1 MQINITIGGKKHRF
15 DKGILL
21 CDALDAVGV
30 HLHYGCGKCG
40 RCGKCAVQCVGSL
53 SQMTDD
59 EKSILAGKSG
69 FRLACRARAEGDCEI
84 ILPLESGKSAIKTE
98 TAGEIKL
105 SASKADGIGY
115 AVDIGTTTVY
125 IAGFDLATGKQISS
139 FAAENP
145 QRAVGDDVVS
155 RIGYCMSG
163 GTPKMHEMICD
174 LIDSATP
181 NAASRVIVGN
191 TAMMLISAAK
201 DPSPL
206 GYAPYDAPEKF
217 GMAIGDDYYPDCI
230 HGFAGSDLTAAM
242 LACDITDG
250 EPALL
255 CDIGT
260 NCEMALFDG
269 KRLAV
274 CSAAAGPCFEGYG
287 IKCGM
292 PAADGAINRV
302 FLDKSGELKYTVIG
316 NTEPKG
322 ICGSGLID
330 LVSCLALTGVITSD
344 GYMPENIF
352 LQDVEITPKDVCALQ
367 LAKAAVKTGID
378 MLVDHLGIDLPDIKT
393 LYLAGG
399 FGSNIDINSA
409 CNIKMIPSCLAKAA
423 VSVGNAAAR
432 GAAMMLCGDTARK
445 KCKELAHM
453 AEYLD
458 LTTSSTFNDRFTDAL
473 FF

>member
-21 CDALDAVGV
+21 CDALDAVGIS
-30 HLHYGCGKCG
+30 LHYGCGKCG
-40 RCGKCAVQCVGSL
+40 RCGKCAVECVGCL
-53 SQMTDD
+53 SEMTDD
-59 EKSILAGKSG
+59 EKSILAGKTG

-84 ILPLESGKSAIKTE
+84 ILPVRSDKSAIVTE
-98 TAGEIKL
+98 TAGEIEL
-105 SASKADGIGY
+105 SASEADGTGY

-125 IAGFDLATGKQISS
+125 IAGFDLGTGKQISS

-155 RIGYCMSG
+155 RIEYCMSG
-163 GTPKMHEMICD
+163 RTQELHEMIRE
-174 LIDSATP
+174 LIDGATP
-181 NAASRVIVGN
+181 NAHLRVIVGN

-206 GYAPYDAPEKF
+206 GCAPYDTPEKF
-217 GMAIGDDYYPDCI
+217 GKAIGTDYYPECI

-242 LACDITDG
+242 LACDITG
-250 EPALL
+250 GAPALL

-292 PAADGAINRV
+292 PASDGAISKV
-302 FLDKSGELKYTVIG
+302 FLDDDGILQYTVIG
-316 NTEPKG
+316 NTKPKG

-330 LVSCLALTGVITSD
+330 LVSCLASMGVVTSE
-344 GYMPENIF
+344 GYMAESVF
-352 LQDVEITPKDVCALQ
+352 LQDVEVTPKDVRALQ

-378 MLVDHLGIDLPDIKT
+378 MLVDHLGIDLSSIKA

-399 FGSNIDINSA
+399 FGSNIDIDSA
-409 CNIKMIPSCLAKAA
+409 CNIKMIPSCLAKYA

-445 KCKELAHM
+445 KCRELANT

-458 LTTSSTFNDRFTDAL
+458 LTTSSTFTDTFTDAL